1 MSAFTCTPPT
11 WDSVLYG
18 DQHRADALTENVT
31 LQMAEIYAEQVD
43 AFGAKW
49 LKSIVAL
56 EKLIQGKQLDA
67 DQLLQATAKR
77 TKRLVTKSK
86 AFPAAKA
93 SEASQALHLLSLF
106 KDLALPLG
114 GMVEQDGALLLA
126 FCDAGFFKLKIFFTW
141 CLMLCIKES
150 WYSFQI
156 LKGPLRMSILKNS
169 SALAR
174 SGLHN

>member
-18 DQHRADALTENVT
+18 DQHRADALAAIVT
-31 LQMAEIYAEQVD
+31 WKLAELYAEQVD
-43 AFGAKW
+43 VFGAKW

-56 EKLIQGKQLDA
+56 EKLIQGNQLDA

-93 SEASQALHLLSLF
+93 SEASQALHLLFLV

-126 FCDAGFFKLKIFFTW
+126 FCDAGFLKLKTFFTW

-150 WYSFQI
+150 WYSFQV
-156 LKGPLRMSILKNS
+156 LKGPLRISELKK
-169 SALAR
+169 
-174 SGLHN
+174 